1 MLFGYA
7 KSLYYKSFNQY
18 MDTFSRRHVVIFRV
32 KYVVHVTTAALYRV
46 KCNVEDR
53 YITKMFMTMDKRN
66 Q

>member
-1 MLFGYA
+1 
-7 KSLYYKSFNQY
+7 